1 MTGGV
6 DPLSAIILGIVE
18 GVTEFIPVSSTGHL
32 ILTEHLLG
40 VAGPAGDLLD
50 VVIQVG
56 AILAICWAYRER
68 LWAVVRGLP
77 SDRGSRRFARNI
89 LLAFLPSL
97 VVGFLAHDFIKRVLF
112 SPWVVAVSLIVGGV
126 AILVIERLTA
136 RAEHIGQI
144 EAISARLAL
153 GIGLC
158 QLLSLVPGVSR
169 SGATIMGALALGVER
184 KTAAEFSFFLA
195 IPTMFGAAAY
205 DLLKNRSLLNA
216 DAAVAIGIGLIVS
229 FVVALIVVR
238 WFVAFLGRHGFELF
252 GWYRIVAGA
261 AALILLST
269 GSYHG

>member
-1 MTGGV
+1 MTAAI
-6 DPLSAIILGIVE
+6 DPISAIVLGIVE

-32 ILTEHLLG
+32 ILAEHALG
-40 VAGPAGDLLD
+40 VAGPAADLLD

-56 AILAICWAYRER
+56 AILAICWVYRDR
-68 LWAVVRGLP
+68 LWAVARGLP
-77 SDRGSRRFARNI
+77 TEPGARRFTRAV

-97 VVGFLAHDFIKRVLF
+97 VVGAIAHDFIKRVLF
-112 SPWVVAVSLIVGGV
+112 SPWVVAVSLIVGGI
-126 AILVIERLTA
+126 AILIIERATSHGKHVD
-136 RAEHIGQI
+136 RI
-144 EAISARLAL
+144 EAISPRLAL

-205 DLLKNRSLLNA
+205 DLFKNRLLLTA
-216 DAAVAIGIGLIVS
+216 DTGAAIALGLITS

-238 WFVAFLGRHGFELF
+238 WFVAFVSRHGFDLF
-252 GWYRIVAGA
+252 GWYRIAAGFA
-261 AALILLST
+261 AIIILSS
-269 GSYHG
+269 GVQHA